1 MNAFSLHNKT
11 ALITGAASGLGLAM
25 AKCMIVSGAKVIIAD
40 LNGELAQAT
49 AGTLGSQAS
58 WIQMDVGDTAAAQEK
73 VDVLISEHGAIDI
86 LVNNAGNHCKKPDAP
101 RDKCAHFREI
111 NGIAAAFQHLQK

>member
-58 WIQMDVGDTAAAQEK
+58 WIQMDVGIPQPRRKKLMRLLANTGLSISWSITQAITAK
-73 VDVLISEHGAIDI
+73 NRL
-86 LVNNAGNHCKKPDAP
+86 K
-101 RDKCAHFREI
+101 R
-111 NGIAAAFQHLQK
+111 

>member
-40 LNGELAQAT
+40 LNGELARDRRNIGV
-49 AGTLGSQAS
+49 AGQL
-58 WIQMDVGDTAAAQEK
+58 DTNGCRGYR
-73 VDVLISEHGAIDI
+73 SR
-86 LVNNAGNHCKKPDAP
+86 AGKS
-101 RDKCAHFREI
+101 
-111 NGIAAAFQHLQK
+111 